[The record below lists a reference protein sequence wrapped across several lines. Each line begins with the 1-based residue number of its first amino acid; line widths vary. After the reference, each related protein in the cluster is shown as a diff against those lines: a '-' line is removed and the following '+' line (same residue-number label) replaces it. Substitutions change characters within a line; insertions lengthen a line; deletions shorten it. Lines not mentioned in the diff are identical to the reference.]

1 MMLDTKGAR
10 AEPGSHTHTTPSLD
24 ARLARVYHVLS
35 TARCATCRGPFYL
48 ESVPSGSLGFLTLQA
63 TCSWCAREV
72 AL

>member
-1 MMLDTKGAR
+1 MLVDTKRAR
-10 AEPGSHTHTTPSLD
+10 AERQGNHTTPSLD

-35 TARCATCRGPFYL
+35 TALCAACRGPFYL
-48 ESVPSGSLGFLTLQA
+48 ESVPSGSLGFLTLPA